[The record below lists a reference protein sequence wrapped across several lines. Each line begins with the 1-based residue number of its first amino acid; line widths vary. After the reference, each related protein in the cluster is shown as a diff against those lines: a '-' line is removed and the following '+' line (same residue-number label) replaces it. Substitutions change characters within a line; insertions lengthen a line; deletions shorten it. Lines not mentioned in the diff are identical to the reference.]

1 MDSYVVCIYRRAGR
15 KPRILIGTAEA
26 AGTGRKMA
34 FSNIEELW
42 EILTRRKSRDLCDPP
57 GPRRRIRREVM
68 SGTAETVLEES
79 QEGVRPTKPASG
91 P

>member
-1 MDSYVVCIYRRAGR
+1 IYRRAGR
-15 KPRILIGTAEA
+15 KHRILIGTAEA

-57 GPRRRIRREVM
+57 GPRRRIRKEAM
-68 SGTAETVLEES
+68 SATNGTSLDES
-79 QEGVRPTKPASG
+79 MEGVRHIKPASES
-91 P
+91 

>member
-1 MDSYVVCIYRRAGR
+1 MDSYVVRIYRRSGR

-42 EILTRRKSRDLCDPP
+42 EILTHRKGRDPFAP
-57 GPRRRIRREVM
+57 QFPRRRKRKEVM
-68 SGTAETVLEES
+68 NGNVGTGLEKS
-79 QEGVRPTKPASG
+79 AEGVRPIKPALA

>member
-1 MDSYVVCIYRRAGR
+1 MDSYVVRIYRRAGR
-15 KPRILIGTAEA
+15 KPRILVGTAES
-26 AGTGRKMA
+26 AGTGKKMA

-68 SGTAETVLEES
+68 VGTDGTGNVESAEGERRT
-79 QEGVRPTKPASG
+79 
-91 P
+91 